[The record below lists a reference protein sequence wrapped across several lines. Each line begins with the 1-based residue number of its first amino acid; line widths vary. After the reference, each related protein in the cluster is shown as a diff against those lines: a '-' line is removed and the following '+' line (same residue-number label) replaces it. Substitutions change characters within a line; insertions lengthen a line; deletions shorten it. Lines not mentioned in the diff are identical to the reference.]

1 MLLLS
6 LDHGM
11 LELRENQDSI
21 WIRSFILQLRTPDDI
36 ESVMTLKEPHMVAWW
51 LLSDTLYLE
60 LVKFSEV
67 QLWSCSE

>member
-6 LDHGM
+6 LDHRM

-36 ESVMTLKEPHMVAWW
+36 ESVMTLRASHGGVVVVEWHFVSRISEIPWSPIV
-51 LLSDTLYLE
+51 E
-60 LVKFSEV
+60 L
-67 QLWSCSE
+67 